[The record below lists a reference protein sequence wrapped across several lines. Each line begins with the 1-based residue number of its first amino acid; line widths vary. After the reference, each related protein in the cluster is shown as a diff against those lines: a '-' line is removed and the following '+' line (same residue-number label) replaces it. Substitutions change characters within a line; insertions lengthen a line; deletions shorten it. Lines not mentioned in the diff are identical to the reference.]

1 MSRVFALVDC
11 NNFYASC
18 ERVFNPSLEGVPVVV
33 LSNNDG
39 CVVARSSE
47 AKQLGIPMAAPYHK
61 IQGLAQHNKVR
72 VFSSNYP
79 LYGDMSARV
88 MNTLAGFTPDIEIYS
103 IDEAFLDFAAHKRVS
118 PMDLGRQI
126 AEKTKRDTGIPVS
139 VGLGPTKV
147 LAKVANRI
155 AKRNPETGGVLDF
168 TALGRHRDAHLAQIE
183 TRDVWGIGRS
193 WSEKLRGLGIVSALD
208 LRDADATLVR
218 KVCGVVVE
226 RIVQELRGYPCL
238 DLEQVPPKRKQ
249 IMTSRSFRDRVTDYE
264 DMRQAISSFTA
275 RTAEKL
281 RGEKLLAQA
290 VMLFIGTSPFNKQE
304 PQYRN
309 SVTVPLPVATGDTV
323 ALIRAAIGGLDSI
336 YKPDYRY
343 MKAGVML
350 LDLVPEGAEQIVMFN
365 APDAGEVEDSR
376 NLMTAVDQANH
387 EHGSGAVRFAAEG
400 RGHASRIKQEMR
412 SPAYTTRWRELP
424 IVKN

>member
-39 CVVARSSE
+39 CVVARSAE
-47 AKQLGIPMAAPYHK
+47 AKQLGIPMAAPFHK
-61 IQGLAQHNKVR
+61 FQRLAEHNKVR

-126 AEKTKRDTGIPVS
+126 ADTVKRDTGIPVT

-155 AKRNPETGGVLDF
+155 AKRNPETGGALDF

-193 WSEKLRGLGIVSALD
+193 WSEKLRGLGIVSALE
-208 LRDADATLVR
+208 LRDADPALVR
-218 KVCGVVVE
+218 RTCGVVVE
-226 RIVQELRGYPCL
+226 RIVQELRGFPCL

-281 RGEKLLAQA
+281 RAEKQLAQA
-290 VMLFIGTSPFNKQE
+290 LMLFIGTSPFNQSE
-304 PQYRN
+304 PSYRN
-309 SVTVPLPVATGDTV
+309 SVTVPLPVATRDTV
-323 ALIRAAIGGLDSI
+323 TLIRAAISGLDRI

-350 LDLVPEGAEQIVMFN
+350 LDLVPEGSEQIVLFD
-365 APDAGEVEDSR
+365 APTSGQVEDSR
-376 NLMTAVDQANH
+376 NLMSAVDQANQ
-387 EHGSGAVRFAAEG
+387 EHGNGSVRFAAEG

-412 SPAYTTRWRELP
+412 SPAYTTRWEDLP